1 MRTGII
7 MQQLAECQARQ
18 GGKERRPS
26 LTRRLQEKRRTLA
39 IKLREFGVRSFTP
52 NQVRK
57 DRNRVTAGQ
66 AEFGAAGHRLVLS
79 NSSWPESRSAWQPAL
94 PCFQWSLPSA

>member
-1 MRTGII
+1 MRTAII
-7 MQQLAECQARQ
+7 MQQLAECQALK
-18 GGKERRPS
+18 GGKERGPS

-39 IKLREFGVRSFTP
+39 IKLREFGVCSSYTKP
-52 NQVRK
+52 ALKNL
-57 DRNRVTAGQ
+57 NRVSAGQ

-79 NSSWPESRSAWQPAL
+79 NSSWRESRSAWQPAL